1 MFQKHLFI
9 NSKSNTAHRNFLEWF
24 TETAMFTT
32 FINNKL
38 HSNFSKRDVFECRCA
53 EFSIELSKMKHNKSK
68 TLQSVKALGDR
79 IKDWAVS

>member
-1 MFQKHLFI
+1 MFQKQLFI
-9 NSKSNTAHRNFLEWF
+9 NAGINTAHRNFLEWF

-38 HSNFSKRDVFECRCA
+38 HSNFNKRDVFECRCA
-53 EFSIELSKMKHNKSK
+53 EFSLELSKIKRKSR